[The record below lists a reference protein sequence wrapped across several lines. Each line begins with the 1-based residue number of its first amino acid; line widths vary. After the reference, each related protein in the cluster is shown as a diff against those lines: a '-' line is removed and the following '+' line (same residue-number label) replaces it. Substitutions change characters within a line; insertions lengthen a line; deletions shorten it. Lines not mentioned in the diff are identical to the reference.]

1 MNLDRVATQRLR
13 ILDELSCKKIILWG
27 AGPHVGSLV
36 DILEVWGLSDSIV
49 GLFDTTRTVQQD
61 EWQGVRVVMQQD
73 VVDMSHDNHVI
84 IACAGLNELYGSIIP
99 EHLFYFRIFHRRAL
113 EACFELPALM
123 DDIQGAVDLLSD
135 DLSKQVYLNCLDFIL
150 SSVMFCESFKTPGG
164 PYFQN
169 DLVSHLGA
177 RWLYAGAYNGKHLIR
192 AMSFCADQ
200 QMVAVEPSARMYQFL
215 QDNFS
220 DKPNCDLQNYLLW
233 SESGRDIRFT
243 DDSTHQGLAASAF
256 IPEEFGETR
265 AIETITIND
274 LLAGQGVS
282 DIVLDVEGSE
292 QHALAGA
299 TKTIEKFAPRVA
311 VCLYHN
317 LSDFAKL
324 PAQIKKMSGHA
335 KMAVRQHSCI
345 PFIENVLYAIP

>member
-1 MNLDRVATQRLR
+1 MQENHFMGG
-13 ILDELSCKKIILWG
+13 W
-27 AGPHVGSLV
+27 PHVGSLV

-135 DLSKQVYLNCLDFIL
+135 DLSKQVYLNRLDFIL

-215 QDNFS
+215 QDNFG

-243 DDSTHQGLAASAF
+243 DDSTIRVWRPPHLF
-256 IPEEFGETR
+256 
-265 AIETITIND
+265 
-274 LLAGQGVS
+274 
-282 DIVLDVEGSE
+282 
-292 QHALAGA
+292 
-299 TKTIEKFAPRVA
+299 PR
-311 VCLYHN
+311 N
-317 LSDFAKL
+317 L
-324 PAQIKKMSGHA
+324 G
-335 KMAVRQHSCI
+335 RQERLK
-345 PFIENVLYAIP
+345 P